1 MSPIP
6 ISNKLKADYDNYFYT
21 KEGELEWRELSS
33 IDKVKNILYLCETI
47 RHESTLEVGC
57 GEGAI
62 LKRLSG
68 LNFSDN
74 LYGLE
79 ISPTAMDL
87 VKEKDIGSLVECKL
101 FDGYNIPYDDS
112 TFNLVILTHVVE
124 HLEYPRKLLDEAGRV
139 ADYVF
144 VEVPLED
151 HYRLKKNYVYDKV
164 GHINVYSP
172 KTIRWL
178 MQTSG
183 FDVLKQIVTIPGY
196 AVFRHSLGRKALLV
210 YPPLKAAVQ
219 FFPAVATQ
227 FFTYHC
233 ALLCKK
239 VISCDCETEYC

>member
-1 MSPIP
+1 MPPVS
-6 ISNKLKADYDNYFYT
+6 ISEKLKADYDDYFYT
-21 KEGELEWRELSS
+21 DKGELEWRELSS
-33 IDKVKNILYLCETI
+33 IDKVKNILRLCNSVPHK
-47 RHESTLEVGC
+47 RTLEVGC

-68 LNFSDN
+68 FNFSEN

-79 ISPTAMDL
+79 ISPTAIDL
-87 VKEKDIGSLVECKL
+87 VREKDIDSLVECKL
-101 FDGYNIPYDDS
+101 FDGYDIPYNDS
-112 TFNLVILTHVVE
+112 AFDLVVLTHVVE
-124 HLEYPRKLLDEAGRV
+124 HLEYPRKLLYEAGRV
-139 ADYVF
+139 GDYVF

-151 HYRLKKNYVYDKV
+151 HCRLRKNYVYNKT

-183 FDVLKQIVTIPGY
+183 FEVLKQVVTIPCY
-196 AVFRHSLGRKALLV
+196 AVFRHTLGERALLI

-219 FFPAVATQ
+219 LFPSLATQ

-239 VISCDCETEYC
+239 VISYD

>member
-1 MSPIP
+1 MSPVS
-6 ISNKLKADYDNYFYT
+6 ISNKLKADYDDYFYT

-33 IDKVKNILYLCETI
+33 IDKVKNILDLCEAI
-47 RHESTLEVGC
+47 RYKSTLEVGC

-62 LKRLSG
+62 LKRLCD

-79 ISPTAMDL
+79 ISPTAIDL
-87 VKEKDIGSLVECKL
+87 VKEKHIDSLVECKL
-101 FDGYNIPYDDS
+101 FDGYDIPYGDS
-112 TFNLVILTHVVE
+112 AFDLVILTHVVE
-124 HLEYPRKLLDEAGRV
+124 HLEYPRRLLREAGRV
-139 ADYVF
+139 ADYLF

-151 HYRLKKNYVYDKV
+151 HFRLKKNYVYDKV

-183 FDVLKQIVTIPGY
+183 FDVLKQIVTIPCY
-196 AVFRHSLGRKALLV
+196 EVFRHCLGRKALFV
-210 YPPLKAAVQ
+210 YPPLRAAVQ

-239 VISCDCETEYC
+239 VISCDCEPEHC